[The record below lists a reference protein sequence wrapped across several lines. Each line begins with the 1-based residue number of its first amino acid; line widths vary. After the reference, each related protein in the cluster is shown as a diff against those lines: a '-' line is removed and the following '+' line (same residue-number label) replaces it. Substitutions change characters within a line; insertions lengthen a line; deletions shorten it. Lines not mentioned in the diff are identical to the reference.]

1 MLSWGCRR
9 FRAGFSPAEPESGS
23 AHRGRCA
30 ECHDYAT
37 ALERAAAVR
46 LPLPERL
53 RAELS
58 SLPAALAGGLVTGP
72 AVRLPLTP
80 LPLPSALRF
89 RLQGIARSAERP
101 HREKPPEWIASPRY
115 AIAASLLLTVLS
127 AALLGSP
134 AELGAH
140 TANFV
145 GREVAPP
152 LVQAREKGREELHA
166 LHATA
171 ASRYGE
177 IRGELNAS
185 VRDLHSRISTL
196 TQFAGRLLPA
206 RRKP

>member
-1 MLSWGCRR
+1 MLSWRCRR
-9 FRAGFSPAEPESGS
+9 FRAQFSPAEPETGS

-30 ECHDYAT
+30 ECHAYAA

-58 SLPAALAGGLVTGP
+58 RLPAVVAVGLASP
-72 AVRLPLTP
+72 AGIRLPLPQMP
-80 LPLPSALRF
+80 LPAALRF
-89 RLQGIARSAERP
+89 RLQGIARSAERE
-101 HREKPPEWIASPRY
+101 RPPEWIRSPRY

-127 AALLGSP
+127 AALLGNP
-134 AELGAH
+134 AELAAR
-140 TANFV
+140 TASFM

-152 LVQAREKGREELHA
+152 LHA

-171 ASRYGE
+171 ASRYVE
-177 IRGELNAS
+177 IRGGLDAS
-185 VRDLHSRISTL
+185 VRDLHSRMSTL